1 MSERSH
7 TQGTRTPDPRERSGF
22 AGMNNMKTHCIRR
35 PIRRL
40 AILSWF
46 ALSFFLTDV
55 HASDDESLAAES
67 PGDIPDSVEQ
77 SVFQTTQPGVLFSGY
92 ILPTVHVGSRQEPGP
107 IPDVPPVPPE
117 DPPLGPVSEL
127 QTTPYSDHA
136 APEATP
142 VVQPQ
147 VIQSPGK
154 SEGEKESLKDLEE
167 GRVDW
172 NLERMARERYENYR
186 TGESAWSWIP
196 GGGQDF
202 GWFSMT
208 TSTYQAR
215 GHRSGVGGMINIH
228 WLGGPYT
235 SPLPS
240 RVYDFGIGMQTR
252 DALSDRFSYD
262 LAASVGAFSDFE
274 ASARDGIRFPSHAVG
289 MVHIDSSTDIVF
301 GLDYLDRDDYP
312 LLPVFGLSLYNL
324 DIPGLRM
331 DLIFPRPR
339 IEYALSPDSRAYI
352 AGNMGGGT
360 WDIEFPDET
369 DKVMTYR
376 DFRLL
381 IGFERAD
388 DDSLGALEFG
398 YVFGRKLEFRN
409 DPVTTDFHDAFI
421 LQWVHRH

>member
-1 MSERSH
+1 
-7 TQGTRTPDPRERSGF
+7 
-22 AGMNNMKTHCIRR
+22 MKTQCAHS
-35 PIRRL
+35 PIRGL
-40 AILSWF
+40 VILSWF
-46 ALSFFLTDV
+46 VLSSSFTGV
-55 HASDDESLAAES
+55 QASGDESQLDEGS
-67 PGDIPDSVEQ
+67 EHEPESVEP
-77 SVFQTTQPGVLFSGY
+77 SVFQTTKPESLFSGY
-92 ILPTVHVGSRQEPGP
+92 ILPTVHVGGRQEPGP

-117 DPPLGPVSEL
+117 DPPLDPASGL
-127 QTTPYSDHA
+127 QTTPYSEHS
-136 APEATP
+136 APEAAP
-142 VVQPQ
+142 VVQPY

-154 SEGEKESLKDLEE
+154 VEGEKESLKDLEE

-172 NLERMARERYENYR
+172 NLERMAREPYENYR
-186 TGESAWSWIP
+186 TDESSWSWIP

-208 TSTYQAR
+208 TSTYEAR
-215 GHRSGVGGMINIH
+215 GHRSGGGGMINIH

-262 LAASVGAFSDFE
+262 LAASVGAYSDFE

-289 MVHIDSSTDIVF
+289 MVHVDSSTDIVF

-312 LLPVFGLSLYNL
+312 LLPVFGVSLYNL
-324 DIPGLRM
+324 DLPGLRM

-381 IGFERAD
+381 VGFERAS

-409 DPVTTDFHDAFI
+409 DPVTTDFQEAFI

>member
-1 MSERSH
+1 MKIDCALRSV
-7 TQGTRTPDPRERSGF
+7 
-22 AGMNNMKTHCIRR
+22 
-35 PIRRL
+35 RRL
-40 AILSWF
+40 AILSWSV
-46 ALSFFLTDV
+46 LSISFTGV
-55 HASDDESLAAES
+55 HASAEESPSREAAEHKPES
-67 PGDIPDSVEQ
+67 IKQ
-77 SVFQTTQPGVLFSGY
+77 SVFQTTAPGVLFNGY
-92 ILPTVHVGSRQEPGP
+92 ILPTVHVEGRQEPGP
-107 IPDVPPVPPE
+107 IPEIPPIPPE
-117 DPPLGPVSEL
+117 DSPFDPVPEL
-127 QTTPYSDHA
+127 QSTPYSGTVTS
-136 APEATP
+136 EASP

-147 VIQSPGK
+147 VIESHGEV
-154 SEGEKESLKDLEE
+154 EGEKESLKDLEE

-208 TSTYQAR
+208 TSTYEAR

-240 RVYDFGIGMQTR
+240 RVYDFGIGLQTR

-262 LAASVGAFSDFE
+262 VAASVGAFSDFE
-274 ASARDGIRFPSHAVG
+274 DSARDGIRFPSHAVG
-289 MVHIDSSTDIVF
+289 MVHFDSSTDIVF

-312 LLPVFGLSLYNL
+312 LLPVFGVSLYNL

-381 IGFERAD
+381 VGFERAD
-388 DDSLGALEFG
+388 DGSLGALEFG
-398 YVFGRKLEFRN
+398 YVFGRRLEFRN
-409 DPVTTDFHDAFI
+409 DPITTDFQDAFV

>member
-1 MSERSH
+1 MNSMKIDCALRSV
-7 TQGTRTPDPRERSGF
+7 
-22 AGMNNMKTHCIRR
+22 
-35 PIRRL
+35 RRL
-40 AILSWF
+40 AILSWSILPF
-46 ALSFFLTDV
+46 SFPGI
-55 HASDDESLAAES
+55 HACADESPSWETAADKPE
-67 PGDIPDSVEQ
+67 SVEQ
-77 SVFQTTQPGVLFSGY
+77 SVFQTTQPEILFSGY
-92 ILPTVHVGSRQEPGP
+92 ILPTVHVGGRQEPGA

-117 DPPLGPVSEL
+117 DSPLDPVPTL
-127 QTTPYSDHA
+127 QSTPYAGTA
-136 APEATP
+136 APEASP

-147 VIQSPGK
+147 VIESPGK
-154 SEGEKESLKDLEE
+154 VEGEKESLKDLEE

-172 NLERMARERYENYR
+172 NLERMAKERYENYR
-186 TGESAWSWIP
+186 TDESAWSWIP

-208 TSTYQAR
+208 TSTYEAR

-240 RVYDFGIGMQTR
+240 RVYDFGIGLQTR

-274 ASARDGIRFPSHAVG
+274 DSARDGIRFPSHAVG
-289 MVHIDSSTDIVF
+289 MVHVDSSTDIVF

-312 LLPVFGLSLYNL
+312 LLPVFGVSLYNL

-381 IGFERAD
+381 VGFERAN